1 MDNFQKDNQTP
12 EVSVVIPIQNEQ
24 ESILELLSRL
34 IEVLEKLCAREGFAS
49 DSFEIIMVDDG
60 SNDNSWQLI
69 QQAHAKDGR
78 IKGLQFSRNFGHHY
92 ALTAGLDFCKGNSV
106 VLMDGDLQDPPE
118 EILNLYDKFKE
129 GYDLVYGIR
138 DNRQDNVVKK
148 VLSSMFWWSINKVSD
163 VEMPVDQTMLRILRR
178 RLVNSLRE
186 MKEYSR
192 FIHGMMAWAGFE
204 TTKIVVSHGARLKGE
219 SKYNLKNQIR
229 LALHAITS
237 FSIMPLRLATLLG
250 IFTSMGS
257 FMAGLYF
264 IIKKVFFGFPVSGY
278 ASIMVSVFFVGG
290 VQLLMLGT
298 FGEYLGKIYKQSQ
311 QRPMYILKNVLN

>member
-1 MDNFQKDNQTP
+1 MENVEKDSKNP
-12 EVSVVIPIQNEQ
+12 EISVVVPIHNEQ

-34 IEVLEKLCAREGFAS
+34 REVLEKLCDREGFAS
-49 DSFEIIMVDDG
+49 DDFEIIMVDDG

-69 QQAHAKDGR
+69 QQTHKKDSR

-106 VLMDGDLQDPPE
+106 IFMDGDLQDPPE
-118 EILNLYDKFKE
+118 EILKLYDKLKE

-138 DNRQDNVVKK
+138 DNRQDNAIKK
-148 VLSSMFWWSINKVSD
+148 ALSSMFWWGINKVSD
-163 VEMPVDQTMLRILRR
+163 VEMPMNQTMLRILKRK
-178 RLVNSLRE
+178 LVDSLKE

-192 FIHGMMAWAGFE
+192 FIHGMIAWTGFD
-204 TTKIVVSHGARLKGE
+204 TANIVVSHGARLKGT
-219 SKYNLKNQIR
+219 SKYNLKNQIS

-237 FSIMPLRLATLLG
+237 FSIMPLRLATLFGL
-250 IFTSMGS
+250 TASMGS
-257 FMAGLYF
+257 FIAGLYF
-264 IIKKVFFGFPVSGY
+264 IIKKVFYGFPVSGY
-278 ASIMVSVFFVGG
+278 ASIMVSVFFMGG

-311 QRPMYILKNVLN
+311 QRPMYILREVLN